1 MLRFGLCC
9 IFKQE
14 PIKFRRTTAKH
25 LLSLPRKE
33 QLGKL
38 AAICLDNAQ
47 ALMTALSYCRDNDIG
62 AFRINSQILPLKTH
76 PQVGYEINQLPEGD
90 TIAAAF
96 RRCGRFSRKHNIRTT
111 FHPDQFIVLNSP
123 NKEVAARSLA
133 DLRYHVE
140 VAQWVNADVI
150 NLHGGGAYGDK
161 QQALE
166 RLVRA
171 ISALPKGIKKRLTLE
186 NDDRVFTPQDLLPVC
201 EATGVALV
209 YDVHHHRCLP
219 DGLSVR
225 EATDL
230 ALKTWNR
237 EPLFHISSPA
247 VPWESGGGRPHHDFI
262 DPEDFPCEWLDLEA
276 TVEIEA
282 KAKELAI
289 GRLARD
295 FRDHIATCCKKK
307 REKEN
312 HDASDGRGTTHSPA
326 ERCSDEP

>member
-33 QLGKL
+33 QLRKL
-38 AAICLDNAQ
+38 AAICLDNAN
-47 ALMTALSYCRDNDIG
+47 ALMTALTYCNDHDIG

-76 PQVGYEINQLPEGD
+76 PQAGYDINLLPEGEA
-90 TIAAAF
+90 IVAAF
-96 RRCGRFSRKHNIRTT
+96 RRCGRFSRKHDIRTT

-123 NKEVAARSLA
+123 KEEVVARSIA
-133 DLRYHVE
+133 DLQYHSE

-161 QQALE
+161 QQAIA
-166 RLVRA
+166 RLIHVIA
-171 ISALPKGIKKRLTLE
+171 TLPKEIRKRLTLE

-201 EATGVALV
+201 DATGVALV
-209 YDVHHHRCLP
+209 YDVHHHRCLS
-219 DGLSVR
+219 DRLSVR

-247 VPWESGGGRPHHDFI
+247 TQWGSGGGRPHHDFI

-289 GRLARD
+289 SRLASD
-295 FRDHIATCCKKK
+295 LVNLIATRCKKK
-307 REKEN
+307 RERE
-312 HDASDGRGTTHSPA
+312 S
-326 ERCSDEP
+326 